1 MARRHFEANRITK
14 PISDEHRAVME
25 IVNMDSNGLL
35 NPIFYTHYKKQIAKE
50 NKMKLAK
57 KSVPKSAA
65 ASGAAR
71 PQGNHTMR
79 KSKNKYPF
87 APPPK
92 QFTSIHQRVIPHQ
105 VIKELGAK

>member
-1 MARRHFEANRITK
+1 
-14 PISDEHRAVME
+14 ME